1 MEIRKDLLHE
11 IADIIAFSSE
21 RAIRS
26 VDTERMLMYWN
37 IGRKIF
43 EEEQQ
48 RKERAG
54 YGEYL
59 IKFLSQELQPLFG
72 SGFSTRQLNWY
83 RQFYRIF
90 PIVSAVRTQLS
101 WTHYKLL
108 LSFDNQDKR
117 GRLLAMA

>member
-83 RQFYRIF
+83 RQFYRTF
-90 PIVSAVRTQLS
+90 PIVSAVQTQLS